1 MRALRFLNI
10 AVLSVLVGS
19 AALVYSQDEKQQDD
33 KKQEEPK
40 AQPKQDEA
48 KPAHQDEPKQDMR
61 GEKQDQKQASED
73 SRENAKPEER
83 KQENMDTHAAKQEQ
97 GHPEQMG
104 NAHTAGK
111 GGRIPDDK
119 FRAHYGQAHHFNA
132 RTVISQGQTQF
143 AYGGY
148 SFQFVDAWPV
158 GWGYTDDCYV
168 DYIDGEYFLIDLAH
182 PGARLALIV
191 IL

>member
-1 MRALRFLNI
+1 MRVLRFLNI

-19 AALVYSQDEKQQDD
+19 AALVYSQDEKQQED

-40 AQPKQDEA
+40 AQPKQDDA
-48 KPAHQDEPKQDMR
+48 KPAHPDEPKQEMR
-61 GEKQDQKQASED
+61 GEKQDQKQE

-83 KQENMDTHAAKQEQ
+83 KQENMDPHAARQEQ

-104 NAHTAGK
+104 NAHPAGK

-148 SFQFVDAWPV
+148 NFQFVEAWPV
-158 GWGYTDDCYV
+158 GWGYTDDCYI

-182 PGARLALIV
+182 PGMRLALIV

>member
-19 AALVYSQDEKQQDD
+19 TALAYSQDEKQQDD

-48 KPAHQDEPKQDMR
+48 KPAKPAQDMN
-61 GEKQDQKQASED
+61 GEKRDEKAPME
-73 SRENAKPEER
+73 SRDNAKPEER
-83 KQENMDTHAAKQEQ
+83 NHGQENMDTHPAKQEQ

-104 NAHTAGK
+104 NAHPAGK

-119 FRAHYGQAHHFNA
+119 FHAHFGQGHHFNV
-132 RTVISQGQTQF
+132 RTVVTQGQRNF
-143 AYGGY
+143 SYGGY
-148 SFQFVDAWPV
+148 NFQFADAWPV
-158 GWGYTDDCYV
+158 GWAYTDDCYI
-168 DYIDGEYFLIDLAH
+168 DYIDGEYYLIDLAH
-182 PGARLALIV
+182 PGMRLALV
-191 IL
+191 VVL